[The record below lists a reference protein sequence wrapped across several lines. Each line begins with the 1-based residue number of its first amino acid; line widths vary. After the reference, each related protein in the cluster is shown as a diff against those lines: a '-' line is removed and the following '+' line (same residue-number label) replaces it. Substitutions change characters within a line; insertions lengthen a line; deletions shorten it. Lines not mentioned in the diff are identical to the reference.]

1 MTPPMDRREAMRV
14 IGSASLAVAFGGSV
28 ASCSTDDDADDP
40 ELEIVRRIA
49 RAYHRADAS
58 GATTTAALYRSL
70 GLPADAALTADLRS
84 ELRQR
89 IVDDHRTGRVVE
101 LDGWLLSET
110 EAQLATLAAD
120 ASIIRQSLT
129 PIRGPS

>member
-1 MTPPMDRREAMRV
+1 MDRREAMRV
-14 IGSASLAVAFGGSV
+14 IGSASLAVAFRRLGGELLDRRRRRRSGTRDR
-28 ASCSTDDDADDP
+28 STNRP
-40 ELEIVRRIA
+40 R
-49 RAYHRADAS
+49 YHRADAS